1 MDTMMKIQNLIGGRH
16 CDAAT
21 GRTFEKLAPATGDY
35 VAAVPA
41 STAEDVDRAV
51 RAAHAALHDDAWA
64 RAGGSARARWLLLLA
79 DLVERNGNALTELL
93 AVEQGRP
100 LAEMRMM
107 DL

>member
-1 MDTMMKIQNLIGGRH
+1 MMKIQNLIGGRH
-16 CDAAT
+16 CDASA

-41 STAEDVDRAV
+41 SSAEDVDRAA
-51 RAAHAALHDDAWA
+51 RAAYDALHDDAWA
-64 RAGGSARARWLLLLA
+64 RAGGPARARWLLRLA
-79 DLVERNGNALTELL
+79 DLIERDGDALTQLL

-107 DL
+107 DI